1 MLDVKILKELKHLVD
16 ETTDKITKQFFEEIR
31 RNKRKTLSNFSLD
44 IKKKMDED
52 KIVKVFFET
61 KTYYKPEK
69 NMVLIELK
77 CKV

>member
-69 NMVLIELK
+69 NMVCIELK